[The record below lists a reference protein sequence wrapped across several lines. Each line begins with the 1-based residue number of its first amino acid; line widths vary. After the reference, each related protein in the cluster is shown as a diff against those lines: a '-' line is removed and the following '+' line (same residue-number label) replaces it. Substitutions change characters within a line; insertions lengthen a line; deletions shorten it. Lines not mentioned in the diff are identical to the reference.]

1 MKTAV
6 IDFKG
11 ALQSKASEPVIST
24 LAQVLASSYGL
35 AALAQNAH
43 WNIQGPT
50 FSQLHELF
58 GGIYEDAAKA
68 VDDIAERIRQLGG
81 FVQVDLAEFQS
92 KAGFSQPTAPQDW
105 QTWVG
110 ALLAAHEK
118 VIADWVEVQ
127 KACNQIPLLEVQDL
141 ALANNQVLMKAAW
154 MLRST
159 AS

>member
-11 ALQSKASEPVIST
+11 ALQSKAAEPVIST
-24 LAQVLASSYGL
+24 LTQVLASSYAL
-35 AALAQNAH
+35 SALAQNSH
-43 WNIQGPT
+43 WNVVAPT
-50 FSQLHELF
+50 FSQLHSLF
-58 GGIYEDAAKA
+58 GTIYDDASEM

-92 KAGFSQPTAPQDW
+92 RAGFSQPAAPQDW
-105 QTWVG
+105 HVWVN

-118 VIADWVEVQ
+118 VIADWKAVET
-127 KACNQIPLLEVQDL
+127 AAEAAGDLHVQDL
-141 ALANNQVLMKAAW
+141 GIQYVQDLMKTTW

-159 AS
+159 VA